1 MCCGGASSP
10 DLSWWALKKDIP
22 VGRAQNVPGGEDVDP
37 FPLDCATI
45 GSATSAFV
53 RRWRLGAHGDVD
65 SVSPLA
71 RQPHCKDV
79 PRRDPSQ
86 TGARRDELQQQCAS
100 AFREA
105 NAESESREDGRQM
118 SRLATSTKAVSRD
131 HLCSWIAPL
140 E

>member
-100 AFREA
+100 A
-105 NAESESREDGRQM
+105 SEKRMQRASLARTVDKM